1 MIHYRITQCSRY
13 LGALSSGDDEDG
25 EDAEDGED
33 DEDGED
39 GEDDEDDASPFLG
52 RQPRVVTLSL
62 RPLTPNP

>member
-1 MIHYRITQCSRY
+1 MIQYRITQCSCH

-39 GEDDEDDASPFLG
+39 GEDGEDDASPFLG

-62 RPLTPNP
+62 RTLTPNP